1 MNCKKTWSNDFVV
14 DKLNASWVQK
24 EYKEHRK
31 KLLLDR
37 EISKIPDT
45 IPMAEKTMICR
56 EISDERKKIREERLK
71 LNAMIRELSYK
82 ESQCIHRIRDI
93 HNHKDDG
100 THRRKFIMPC
110 QNDDCR
116 GFISNS
122 YKCELCKMFTCSKC
136 HELLGPEKDT
146 NHVCNEENV
155 KSVEAIRE
163 NTKPC
168 PKCGTRIQKID
179 GCDQMWC
186 PQDNVAFSWRTGQL
200 DTGHVHNPHYYEYQR
215 RVNNG
220 QIPRNPGDNPC
231 NQICLRQEL
240 LRVTNN
246 IVNILE
252 SKKSN
257 MKNGDPNKFLADEL
271 IKRVVPLKNWMGL
284 LWWIVQQ
291 TIRNRQYHSIETINS
306 FEREMTRIR
315 IKYINKD
322 ISKENM
328 GTLILKADKARAKA
342 QAKTQIY
349 DLIMEVSKEQF
360 NTLAN
365 ARREKDLVK
374 LVKAVS
380 DFCENIQSI
389 LQYFNEEMRKIS
401 ITHKGAV
408 EQIISVDVNQKPRNM
423 YISYDKF
430 TKKTL
435 NRPNTV
441 VREQLNEYCANFYN
455 KIQSLS

>member
-1 MNCKKTWSNDFVV
+1 
-14 DKLNASWVQK
+14 
-24 EYKEHRK
+24 
-31 KLLLDR
+31 
-37 EISKIPDT
+37 
-45 IPMAEKTMICR
+45 
-56 EISDERKKIREERLK
+56 
-71 LNAMIRELSYK
+71 
-82 ESQCIHRIRDI
+82 
-93 HNHKDDG
+93 
-100 THRRKFIMPC
+100 
-110 QNDDCR
+110 
-116 GFISNS
+116 
-122 YKCELCKMFTCSKC
+122 
-136 HELLGPEKDT
+136 
-146 NHVCNEENV
+146 
-155 KSVEAIRE
+155 
-163 NTKPC
+163 
-168 PKCGTRIQKID
+168 
-179 GCDQMWC
+179 
-186 PQDNVAFSWRTGQL
+186 
-200 DTGHVHNPHYYEYQR
+200 
-215 RVNNG
+215 
-220 QIPRNPGDNPC
+220 
-231 NQICLRQEL
+231 
-240 LRVTNN
+240 
-246 IVNILE
+246 
-252 SKKSN
+252 
-257 MKNGDPNKFLADEL
+257 
-271 IKRVVPLKNWMGL
+271 
-284 LWWIVQQ
+284 
-291 TIRNRQYHSIETINS
+291 
-306 FEREMTRIR
+306 MTRIR